1 MRIPVELIIVA
12 AQEGNNPNNADKEA
26 VFKNYAPFTD
36 WISVIN
42 NTYIDNAKYHDKV
55 MLMYDLTEYSN
66 NYSKTSGSLWQ

>member
-36 WISVIN
+36 
-42 NTYIDNAKYHDKV
+42 
-55 MLMYDLTEYSN
+55 
-66 NYSKTSGSLWQ
+66 